1 MCGIAGFVSLE
12 AGSDAGAILRRM
24 TGAIR
29 HRGPDDDGH
38 YESTPAFLGQRRLSI
53 VDLAGGHQ
61 PMPNEDGSCVIVYN
75 GEVFNHAETRPV
87 LEQAGHRYANRSD
100 TETLLHAWEEWG
112 SKSLDRF
119 RGMFAFAIWNE
130 KTRRLVA
137 ARDRLGIKPFYYFW
151 DGTTFAFASEI
162 KALLCHPAVIASP
175 AEAHIAEYL
184 AFGYVS
190 GEETLFEGIRKLP
203 PGHWLE
209 WFQDTAG
216 KPQIQI
222 TRYWDVPEEAG
233 AERSE
238 AEWIAETRRRLEET
252 VQLRLMADVPIGTF
266 LSGGVDSSAIT
277 ALVKRLTTSRV
288 DSFSVGYKE
297 AKYSELPYARQVAE
311 QLDTNHR
318 EVVLGQDEFF
328 DALPALIW
336 QEDEP
341 IAWPSSVSLYFV
353 SMLASRHV
361 KVVLTGEG
369 ADELFGGYERYR
381 WNRWNL
387 QAASVYRYVP
397 GPVRRGIRH
406 ALETLPILRA
416 DLRRKIGHTFIG
428 RDLSLE
434 SLYLDNFYAAFP
446 AAEQAKLLKNPPA
459 GVYDEYLRHWAARPN
474 GTPLARMLYADSKT
488 YLVELLMKQD
498 QMSMAASI
506 ESRVPFLDHHF
517 VGFATGMPD
526 HMKIRGHEQKYVL
539 KKAVS
544 GLLPDDIIYRKKM
557 GFPTPLRQWFRD
569 PSSDELLSTLIAPG
583 AFIARWVHREEVKSL
598 IEQHRS
604 GFHDATD
611 RLWRLLNLEIWGGM
625 FFGSGGAAGAAQ
637 DAARRL
643 ERVAAV

>member
-1 MCGIAGFVSLE
+1 MCGIAGFVSRE
-12 AGSDAGAILRRM
+12 APSDAPAILRRM
-24 TGAIR
+24 TDAIR

-38 YESTPAFLGQRRLSI
+38 YEGAPAFLGQRRLSI
-53 VDLAGGHQ
+53 VDLSGGHQ
-61 PMPNEDGSCVIVYN
+61 PMTNEDGTLWIVYN
-75 GEVFNHAETRPV
+75 GEIFNHADTRPV
-87 LEQAGHRYANRSD
+87 LERAGHHYANQSD
-100 TETLLHAWEEWG
+100 TETILHGWEEWG
-112 SKSLDRF
+112 PACLERF
-119 RGMFAFAIWNE
+119 RGMFAFAIWDE
-130 KTRRLVA
+130 KSRRLVA

-151 DGTTFAFASEI
+151 DGQTFAFASEI
-162 KALLCHPAVIASP
+162 KALLRYPSVTAAP
-175 AEAHIAEYL
+175 AEEHIAEYL

-190 GEETLFEGIRKLP
+190 GDETLFRGIRKLP

-209 WFQDTAG
+209 WFENPEGQ
-216 KPQIQI
+216 PQIRI
-222 TRYWDVPEEAG
+222 TRYWDVPDEAG
-233 AERSE
+233 PERSE

-252 VQLRLMADVPIGTF
+252 VQLRLMADVPLGTF

-297 AKYSELPYARQVAE
+297 ARYSELPYARQVAE

-318 EVVLGQDEFF
+318 EIVLGKEEFF

-353 SMLASRHV
+353 SMLAAQHV

-387 QAASVYRYVP
+387 QAAAAYRYVP
-397 GPVRRGIRH
+397 GPLRRGIRH
-406 ALETLPILRA
+406 VLATMPILRA

-446 AAEQAKLLKNPPA
+446 ASEQATLLKSPPT

-474 GTPLARMLYADSKT
+474 GTPLGRMLYADSKT

-506 ESRVPFLDHHF
+506 ESRVPFLDHQF
-517 VGFATGMPD
+517 VAFATGMPD

-539 KKAVS
+539 KKAVA

-557 GFPTPLRQWFRD
+557 GFPTPLRQWFRES
-569 PSSDELLSTLIAPG
+569 SSDALLATLIAPD
-583 AFIARWVHREEVKSL
+583 AFILRWVHRQEVQSL
-598 IEQHRS
+598 IEHHRS

-611 RLWRLLNLEIWGGM
+611 RLWRLLNLEIWGGL
-625 FFGSGGAAGAAQ
+625 FFGSGGAVTGAQ
-637 DAARRL
+637 EAARRL
-643 ERVAAV
+643 ERVVV

>member
-1 MCGIAGFVSLE
+1 MCGIAGFVSRQVPSN
-12 AGSDAGAILRRM
+12 APAILRRM
-24 TGAIR
+24 TDSLR
-29 HRGPDDDGH
+29 HRGPDDNGH
-38 YESTPAFLGQRRLSI
+38 YEGAPAFLGQRRLSI
-53 VDLAGGHQ
+53 VDPSGGHQ
-61 PMPNEDGSCVIVYN
+61 PMTNEDGSLWIVYN
-75 GEVFNHAETRPV
+75 GEVFNHSDTRPA
-87 LEQAGHRYANRSD
+87 LEKAGHRYANRSD
-100 TETLLHAWEEWG
+100 TETILHSWEEWG
-112 SKSLDRF
+112 PDCLERF
-119 RGMFAFAIWNE
+119 RGMFAFAIWDE
-130 KTRRLVA
+130 KNRRLVA

-151 DGTTFAFASEI
+151 DGQTFAFASEI
-162 KALLCHPAVIASP
+162 KALLRHPSVAVVP
-175 AEAHIAEYL
+175 ADEHIAEYL

-190 GEETLFEGIRKLP
+190 GAETLFGGIRKLP
-203 PGHWLE
+203 PGHLLE
-209 WFQDTAG
+209 WFENPEGQ
-216 KPQIQI
+216 PQIRI
-222 TRYWDVPEEAG
+222 TRYWDVPDEPS

-238 AEWIAETRRRLEET
+238 AEWVSETRRRLEET
-252 VQLRLMADVPIGTF
+252 VQLRLMADVPLGTF

-277 ALVKRLTTSRV
+277 ALVKRLTSGRV

-297 AKYSELPYARQVAE
+297 ARYSELPYARQVAE

-318 EVVLGQDEFF
+318 EIVLGKEEFF

-353 SMLASRHV
+353 SMLAAQHV

-387 QAASVYRYVP
+387 RAAAAYRYVP
-397 GPVRRGIRH
+397 GPLRRGIRH
-406 ALETLPILRA
+406 ALATWPILRA

-428 RDLSLE
+428 RELSLE

-446 AAEQAKLLKNPPA
+446 ASEQATQLKSPPT

-506 ESRVPFLDHHF
+506 ESRVPFLDHQF
-517 VGFATGMPD
+517 VAFATGMPD

-539 KKAVS
+539 KKAVA
-544 GLLPDDIIYRKKM
+544 GLLPDEIIYRKKM
-557 GFPTPLRQWFRD
+557 GFPTPLRQWFRES
-569 PSSDELLSTLIAPG
+569 SSDALLETLIAPD
-583 AFIARWVHREEVKSL
+583 AFILRWVHRQEVQSL
-598 IEQHRS
+598 IEHHRS

-611 RLWRLLNLEIWGGM
+611 RLWRLLNLEIWGGL
-625 FFGSGGAAGAAQ
+625 FFGSGGAVDGAQ
-637 DAARRL
+637 EAARRL
-643 ERVAAV
+643 ERVVV